1 MACITKQTM
10 IRLFDG
16 YRNLKPSE
24 AIDFNACCTNSIQD
38 IENNF
43 SKSLNRSEFNIGSIG
58 RLDKPFILN
67 LIRDIQIFANHNPD
81 LQIQMVFFGG
91 ASTKVEEKI
100 KRELAKCKNIK
111 TVISGYMWP
120 FPKSALESMDVFASA
135 AGSKNLSYSLGYR
148 QSRWMFLVEELLV
161 LWEKRRL
168 TTAPYIGKHQIE
180 IPRKHSF
187 ILKRFFKETLT
198 LRIRI

>member
-67 LIRDIQIFANHNPD
+67 LIRDIQIFANRNPD
-81 LQIQMVFFGG
+81 LQIQMVFS
-91 ASTKVEEKI
+91 AEQALKSK
-100 KRELAKCKNIK
+100 KRSNANLPNARTLKPLFL
-111 TVISGYMWP
+111 VICGL
-120 FPKSALESMDVFASA
+120 FR
-135 AGSKNLSYSLGYR
+135 YR
-148 QSRWMFLVEELLV
+148 QD
-161 LWEKRRL
+161 
-168 TTAPYIGKHQIE
+168 
-180 IPRKHSF
+180 SF
-187 ILKRFFKETLT
+187 AN
-198 LRIRI
+198 